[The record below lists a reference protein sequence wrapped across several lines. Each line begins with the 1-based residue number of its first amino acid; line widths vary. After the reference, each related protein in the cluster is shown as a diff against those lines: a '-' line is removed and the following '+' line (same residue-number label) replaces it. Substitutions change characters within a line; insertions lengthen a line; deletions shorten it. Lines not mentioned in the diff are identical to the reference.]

1 MAFLFCDKFPLLK
14 KICVKLFDFFIEK
27 RYNTLYFFYNIEVF
41 MSKIAVLT
49 DSNAGIQDTSGF
61 DNLFIVPMPFIID
74 DKEYFENINLTQDE
88 FYEKLKHDA
97 DIHTSQP
104 SYGEVT
110 EMWKNIL
117 KDYDEIVYIPMSS
130 GLSSSCA
137 SAANFANEFDNKVF
151 VVNNQRISVTQKLSV
166 FEALE
171 MAKQNKTAAEIKD
184 YLEKTK
190 LDASIYIMVPTL
202 KYLKKGGRVTPTA
215 AALAKLFSIKPIL
228 QIQGEKLDSFAK
240 VINLNQAKQKM
251 INAVKTDIESRFK
264 DLFASGKLC
273 VNIAHTQNE
282 AEALRF
288 KEEISRALPDLPIRF
303 VDPLSLSVSC
313 HIGPGSLAIAVCRC
327 KE

>member
-1 MAFLFCDKFPLLK
+1 
-14 KICVKLFDFFIEK
+14 
-27 RYNTLYFFYNIEVF
+27 

-74 DKEYFENINLTQDE
+74 DKEYFENINLTQEE

-110 EMWKNIL
+110 DMWKKLLN
-117 KDYDEIVYIPMSS
+117 DFDEVVYIPMSS

-137 SAANFANEFDNKVF
+137 SAITYAEEFDNKVF

-166 FEALE
+166 YEALE
-171 MAKQNKTAAEIKD
+171 LASQGKTGAEIKD

-190 LDASIYIMVPTL
+190 MDASIYIMVPTL

-251 INAVKTDIESRFK
+251 INAVKNDIESRFK
-264 DLFASGKLC
+264 ELEASGKLC

-282 AEALRF
+282 AEALKF
-288 KEEISRALPDLPIRF
+288 KDEVEKALPNIPVKL

-313 HIGPGSLAIAVCRC
+313 HIGPGSLAIAVCRY
-327 KE
+327 KD

>member
-1 MAFLFCDKFPLLK
+1 M
-14 KICVKLFDFFIEK
+14 KIYVKLFDFFYEK
-27 RYNTLYFFYNIEVF
+27 SYNTLYFFIHLKNEVE
-41 MSKIAVLT
+41 MSKVAILT
-49 DSNAGIQDTSGF
+49 DSNAGITNTTGYE
-61 DNLFIVPMPFIID
+61 NLFIVPMPFIID
-74 DKEYFENINLTQDE
+74 DKEYFEDINLTQDE

-110 EMWKNIL
+110 ELWKKLLN
-117 KDYDEIVYIPMSS
+117 DFDEVVYIPMSS
-130 GLSSSCA
+130 GLSSSCN
-137 SAANFANEFDNKVF
+137 SAIGFAQEFDNKVF

-166 FEALE
+166 YEALD
-171 MAKQNKTAAEIKD
+171 MASKGKSGAEIKD

-190 LDASIYIMVPTL
+190 MDASIYIMVPTL

-251 INAVKTDIESRFK
+251 INAVKSDIETRFK
-264 DLFASGKLC
+264 TLFEEGKLC

-282 AEALRF
+282 AEALKF
-288 KEEISRALPDLPIRF
+288 KEEVEKALPNLPVKF

-313 HIGPGSLAIAVCRC
+313 HIGPGSLAIAVCRA

>member
-1 MAFLFCDKFPLLK
+1 
-14 KICVKLFDFFIEK
+14 
-27 RYNTLYFFYNIEVF
+27 

-49 DSNAGIQDTSGF
+49 DSNAGIQDTSGV

-74 DKEYFENINLTQDE
+74 DKEYFENINLTQEE

-110 EMWKNIL
+110 DMWKKLLN
-117 KDYDEIVYIPMSS
+117 DYDEVVYIPMSS

-137 SAANFANEFDNKVF
+137 SAITYAEEFDNKVF

-166 FEALE
+166 YEALE
-171 MAKQNKTAAEIKD
+171 LASQGKSGAEIKD

-190 LDASIYIMVPTL
+190 MDASIYIMVPTL

-251 INAVKTDIESRFK
+251 INAVKNDIESRFK
-264 DLFASGKLC
+264 ELCASGKLC

-282 AEALRF
+282 AEALKF
-288 KEEISRALPDLPIRF
+288 KDEIEKALPNLPIKF

-313 HIGPGSLAIAVCRC
+313 HIGPGSLATAICRY
-327 KE
+327 KD